1 MVKKDLI
8 IIKKKK
14 INNKTKNKSKKK
26 RKSIKSY
33 ISKKR
38 YLELIKKSKKLS
50 KKESKQLNDELFKKY
65 CRCIKTLKYSKN
77 KKMKEG
83 KYGICMNSIYKKRG
97 LKPPFNASKN
107 CSQFYNY

>member
-8 IIKKKK
+8 IIKKNKK
-14 INNKTKNKSKKK
+14 KPKNKSKKK
-26 RKSIKSY
+26 KSIKSY

-97 LKPPFNASKN
+97 IKPPFNASKK
-107 CSQFYNY
+107 CGQFYNYNI